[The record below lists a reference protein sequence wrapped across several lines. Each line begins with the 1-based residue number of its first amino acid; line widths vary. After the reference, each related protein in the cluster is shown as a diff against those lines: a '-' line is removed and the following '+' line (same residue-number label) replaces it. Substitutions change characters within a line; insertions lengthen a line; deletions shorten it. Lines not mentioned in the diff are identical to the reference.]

1 MKSEECEYII
11 YIIYKF
17 YFKEFIMIN
26 SQRNGLAGKEGFV
39 NKATLLFLIFL
50 TLSSSLVFAD
60 GYKGD
65 GSGDNAL
72 ALLDSS
78 GLPKILNTVLKFF
91 SSGYMK
97 AIVSI
102 ALGGLGIGMIMN
114 RGEPGMIKKFI
125 PWIAGCV
132 LLLSLSTVVGMMGSW
147 D

>member
-1 MKSEECEYII
+1 MINEKCEYIM

-17 YFKEFIMIN
+17 YCKEFAMIN
-26 SQRNGLAGKEGFV
+26 SQRKGFSGKAGFAH
-39 NKATLLFLIFL
+39 KAVLFFLVFL
-50 TLSSSLVFAD
+50 TLSGSLAF

-65 GSGDNAL
+65 GTGDNAL

-132 LLLSLSTVVGMMGSW
+132 LLLSLSTVVGMMGAW
-147 D
+147 A

>member
-1 MKSEECEYII
+1 
-11 YIIYKF
+11 
-17 YFKEFIMIN
+17 MIN
-26 SQRNGLAGKEGFV
+26 SQRKGFNNTSKAGKAALF
-39 NKATLLFLIFL
+39 FLIFL
-50 TLSSSLVFAD
+50 TLSGSLAFAQF
-60 GYKGD
+60 KGD
-65 GSGDNAL
+65 GTGDNAL
-72 ALLDSS
+72 TLLDSS

-102 ALGGLGIGMIMN
+102 ALGGLGIGLIMN

-132 LLLSLSTVVGMMGSW
+132 LLLSLSTIVGMMGTW

>member
-1 MKSEECEYII
+1 MNNEECEYIM

-17 YFKEFIMIN
+17 YFKEFAMIN
-26 SQRNGLAGKEGFV
+26 SQRKGFTC
-39 NKATLLFLIFL
+39 KAVLFFLVFL
-50 TLSSSLVFAD
+50 TLSGSLAFA
-60 GYKGD
+60 YKGD
-65 GSGDNAL
+65 GTGDNAL

-132 LLLSLSTVVGMMGSW
+132 LLLSLSTVVGMMGNW
-147 D
+147 A

>member
-1 MKSEECEYII
+1 
-11 YIIYKF
+11 
-17 YFKEFIMIN
+17 MIN
-26 SQRNGLAGKEGFV
+26 SGRRGIAGYAGFV
-39 NKATLLFLIFL
+39 NKTVLFF
-50 TLSSSLVFAD
+50 LVFFILSGSLAF

-65 GSGDNAL
+65 GTGENAL

-132 LLLSLSTVVGMMGSW
+132 LLLSLSTIVGMMGTW
-147 D
+147 E

>member
-1 MKSEECEYII
+1 MNK
-11 YIIYKF
+11 
-17 YFKEFIMIN
+17 
-26 SQRNGLAGKEGFV
+26 SQRKCFV
-39 NKATLLFLIFL
+39 NKAVFLFLVLL
-50 TLSSSLVFAD
+50 TLSASFAFA
-60 GYKGD
+60 YKGD
-65 GSGDNAL
+65 GTGDNAL

-132 LLLSLSTVVGMMGSW
+132 LLLSLSTVVGMMGNW
-147 D
+147 A